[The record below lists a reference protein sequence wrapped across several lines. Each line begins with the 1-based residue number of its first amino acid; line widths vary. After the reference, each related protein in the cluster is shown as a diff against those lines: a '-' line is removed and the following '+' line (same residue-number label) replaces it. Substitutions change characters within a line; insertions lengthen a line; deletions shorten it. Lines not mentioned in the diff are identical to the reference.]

1 MVFWAASGFSQP
13 GILRR
18 ELSLKK
24 HTCFSE
30 FLSLSALGVMEE
42 QFSVLLTCF
51 STERAQ
57 PVRFSVHTSI
67 RLGGGTSEHFTP
79 TSCSSYPIFICSF
92 TPRFSSY
99 SKSLLEDW
107 YMVRQKVGGQ
117 CSCFPHCC
125 RAFRG
130 EQTPLQNISEW
141 EAPARGSGST
151 RWQMDKPSVVWQDH
165 VSLCAKVTSLP
176 SSLNL
181 LRDVQCGCPLGIQ
194 SLFISAYC
202 YMLLAVAV

>member
-1 MVFWAASGFSQP
+1 
-13 GILRR
+13 
-18 ELSLKK
+18 
-24 HTCFSE
+24 
-30 FLSLSALGVMEE
+30 MEE

-57 PVRFSVHTSI
+57 PVCFSVHTSI
-67 RLGGGTSEHFTP
+67 RLGGGTSKHFTP

-99 SKSLLEDW
+99 SKVLLEDW

-151 RWQMDKPSVVWQDH
+151 GGRWKSLRWCDRTMFLCVLRLHLFHLLWTCWEVFSVAALWESSHYSFQ
-165 VSLCAKVTSLP
+165 LTVTCFSQLQFREGKLEMTLSIKDP
-176 SSLNL
+176 QEWKCNYKWIDFPIYSQGST
-181 LRDVQCGCPLGIQ
+181 CI
-194 SLFISAYC
+194 
-202 YMLLAVAV
+202 

>member
-1 MVFWAASGFSQP
+1 MVFWAASGLSQP

-99 SKSLLEDW
+99 SKGLLEDW
-107 YMVRQKVGGQ
+107 YVVRQKVGGQ
-117 CSCFPHCC
+117 CSCFPTAAGHSEGSKPHC
-125 RAFRG
+125 RTYLNGKLLPGVQAALVADGKAFG
-130 EQTPLQNISEW
+130 GVTGPCF
-141 EAPARGSGST
+141 
-151 RWQMDKPSVVWQDH
+151 SV
-165 VSLCAKVTSLP
+165 C
-176 SSLNL
+176 
-181 LRDVQCGCPLGIQ
+181 
-194 SLFISAYC
+194 
-202 YMLLAVAV
+202 